1 MSVSPQL
8 PTFELDN
15 SWEHFPHDADI
26 GVRGYGPDVATAF
39 ENAARAM
46 TAVMLDP
53 AEVRPNQMVRI
64 TCEAPD
70 QEILLVDWLNALI
83 FEMSTRKM
91 IFSEF
96 NVSLENGRLEA
107 DASGETIDVERHA
120 PAVEIKGATFTE
132 LKVTQ
137 IEDGR
142 WLAQC
147 VIDV

>member
-1 MSVSPQL
+1 MSETPQL
-8 PTFELDN
+8 PTFEPDN

-26 GVRGYGPDVATAF
+26 GVRGYGSDVATAF
-39 ENAARAM
+39 ENSALAM

-53 AEVRPNQMVRI
+53 ADVKPRQMVRI

-107 DASGETIDVERHA
+107 EARGETIDVEKHA

>member
-1 MSVSPQL
+1 MSVNPKL
-8 PTFELDN
+8 TTFKPDN

-26 GVRGYGPDVATAF
+26 GVRGYGRNVATAF

-53 AEVRPNQMVRI
+53 AGVRPKQVVHI
-64 TCEAPD
+64 TCKAPD

-107 DASGETIDVERHA
+107 EARGETIDVERHA

-132 LKVTQ
+132 LKLAQ